1 MALILKDVELEVL
14 ISIGI
19 FKDIFE
25 MSDREMFLEYEK
37 LRKVSYKV
45 KQKYKKYRQQ
55 LSEMEDDQ
63 LK

>member
-37 LRKVSYKV
+37 LRKISYKV